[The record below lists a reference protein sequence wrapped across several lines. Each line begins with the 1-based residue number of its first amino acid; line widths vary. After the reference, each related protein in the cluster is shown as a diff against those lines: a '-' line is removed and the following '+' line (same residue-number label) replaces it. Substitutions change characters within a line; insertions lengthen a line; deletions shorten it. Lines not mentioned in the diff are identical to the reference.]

1 MSETRPHTAADFVD
15 LHDLSGLRVTRG
27 EADLFA
33 RRVGDSSSGW
43 VHLQSL
49 KEGDVIS
56 GGMGDEEISFAV
68 RADLSGEV
76 EACEVADRLNA
87 SLRLVAAITVEHE
100 QNSYRTMPTSE
111 ELLRDAGPFR
121 LGDPGDGNAW
131 RCGAGTQVVLENA
144 ESVELTEDTLV
155 LGGTAVIL
163 REPKL
168 PTCEPLLGGADMEK
182 DVAAIDQV
190 VYRITKALLIA
201 RNAEKQAMFDKKA
214 HAEKVHVDRE
224 RTFLADSVMQRN
236 GLTRSLTSDPLTN
249 VIHEVMIAEHVQ
261 PNTDFE
267 PSANLPFPLA
277 VKRHAEASSCF
288 DRPIVLEKNWYRRN
302 HGSIVAQLKDSGTP
316 VALVWRSGRYRALV
330 GSDGSE
336 QVVDEKFADQLL
348 PQAFQF
354 LPSLE
359 GKKVAYRDLWGV
371 AKVGVTK
378 DIILVIGLG
387 LVAAVVNLAVPYA
400 TGLVID
406 YTLPGRDYET
416 LIYISIVLVA
426 VAISSATLNLVS
438 EFALVRF
445 QGVASLRLTAS
456 LVSRVARLRPSF
468 FGTYTAG
475 DLMQRL
481 TGIEYIRKTLAESAS
496 SALVTGLF
504 SLVYLV
510 SIASY
515 SFTLLLVVL
524 LLMVFLVGLYA
535 LLAKAS
541 VRYYD
546 VLFDATGQTDGI
558 NIAAL
563 EAIET
568 IRVNAA
574 ETRFVDQYLRPFAR
588 TQRAQYGI
596 NFLTNIYTTFEVG
609 MLLISSAAFYVVYEI
624 FLAGTMSSGDFLGF
638 TSAYSLLL
646 SGMILFGRSFLPL
659 VSLGPVLKRL
669 KPILEAPTENE
680 PGQVQ
685 LDRIDY
691 GVVLRGV
698 SYSPG
703 PNAPLILDNLDLD
716 IPKGKVTALVGPS
729 GSGKSVLVK
738 LLTLFLQADSGVIR
752 FGPHPIRSIQ
762 PQSLR
767 RNLGLVLQGQQIEP
781 GSIRSRLSIT
791 GMIEDEEAW
800 DLLEQAALADDVRDM
815 PMGLDSVVGPATM
828 SGGQQQ
834 RLCIA
839 AALSGD
845 PSLIILDDATSAL
858 DNIAQATVFDS
869 IEKSGRTVLVVSQ
882 RLSTV
887 KHADE
892 INFLDDG
899 RIAERGTYEEL
910 MAQNGRFAEFAR
922 RQEVVDTASTL

>member
-1 MSETRPHTAADFVD
+1 M
-15 LHDLSGLRVTRG
+15 
-27 EADLFA
+27 
-33 RRVGDSSSGW
+33 
-43 VHLQSL
+43 
-49 KEGDVIS
+49 
-56 GGMGDEEISFAV
+56 
-68 RADLSGEV
+68 
-76 EACEVADRLNA
+76 
-87 SLRLVAAITVEHE
+87 
-100 QNSYRTMPTSE
+100 
-111 ELLRDAGPFR
+111 
-121 LGDPGDGNAW
+121 
-131 RCGAGTQVVLENA
+131 
-144 ESVELTEDTLV
+144 
-155 LGGTAVIL
+155 
-163 REPKL
+163 
-168 PTCEPLLGGADMEK
+168 
-182 DVAAIDQV
+182 
-190 VYRITKALLIA
+190 
-201 RNAEKQAMFDKKA
+201 
-214 HAEKVHVDRE
+214 
-224 RTFLADSVMQRN
+224 
-236 GLTRSLTSDPLTN
+236 
-249 VIHEVMIAEHVQ
+249 
-261 PNTDFE
+261 
-267 PSANLPFPLA
+267 
-277 VKRHAEASSCF
+277 
-288 DRPIVLEKNWYRRN
+288 
-302 HGSIVAQLKDSGTP
+302 
-316 VALVWRSGRYRALV
+316 
-330 GSDGSE
+330 
-336 QVVDEKFADQLL
+336 
-348 PQAFQF
+348 
-354 LPSLE
+354 
-359 GKKVAYRDLWGV
+359 
-371 AKVGVTK
+371 
-378 DIILVIGLG
+378 
-387 LVAAVVNLAVPYA
+387 
-400 TGLVID
+400 
-406 YTLPGRDYET
+406 
-416 LIYISIVLVA
+416 A

-438 EFALVRF
+438 QFALVRF
-445 QGVASLRLTAS
+445 QGIASLRLTAS

-468 FGTYTAG
+468 FGTYSAG

-481 TGIEYIRKTLAESAS
+481 TGIEYIRKTLGASAS

-515 SFTLLLVVL
+515 SLTLLIVVL
-524 LLMVFLVGLYA
+524 LLMVVLLMLYA

-541 VRYYD
+541 VRFYRD
-546 VLFDATGQTDGI
+546 LFDASGETDGI

-669 KPILEAPTENE
+669 DPILEAPTENE

-685 LDRIDY
+685 VDRMDY

-698 SYSPG
+698 TYSPG
-703 PNAPLILDNLDLD
+703 PNTPLILDDLDLD

-729 GSGKSVLVK
+729 GSGKTVLVK
-738 LLTLFLQADSGVIR
+738 LLTRFLQANSGVIR

-762 PQSLR
+762 PRSLR

-791 GMIEDEEAW
+791 GMIDDEGAW
-800 DLLEQAALADDVRDM
+800 NLLEQAALADDVRAM

-887 KHADE
+887 KHADK
-892 INFLDDG
+892 INFLDGG
-899 RIAERGTYEEL
+899 RIAEQGTYEEL
-910 MAQNGRFAEFAR
+910 MAQNGRFAEFAK
-922 RQEVVDTASTL
+922 RQEVVDTVRTM